1 MHGLNERF
9 FFKFYAPINNYII
22 GVHLKKNA
30 SVLMMCRYIIRGLGI
45 SGFYFNFIVTLIFID
60 LLTYSSI
67 QCGL

>member
-9 FFKFYAPINNYII
+9 FLNFMHQLIYNRRPFE
-22 GVHLKKNA
+22 KKNA

-45 SGFYFNFIVTLIFID
+45 SGFYFNFIDTLIFID